1 MQVTLLSSKGQV
13 IIPKALRE
21 ARQWQAGTRLLQ
33 VLDTGE
39 GLLLRPVAPSQKVP
53 LAAGLA
59 AIRERIAYTGPP
71 VSLEQMDAAVLQ
83 EASRRSQR

>member
-13 IIPKALRE
+13 IIPKALRDQ
-21 ARQWQAGTRLLQ
+21 RQWHAGTRLQ
-33 VLDTGE
+33 VLDTAE
-39 GLLLRPVAPSQKVP
+39 GLLLKPVTPSQKVP

-59 AIRERIAYTGPP
+59 AIRDRIAYHGPA
-71 VSLEQMDAAVLQ
+71 VSLEEMDDAVLR

>member
-21 ARQWQAGTRLLQ
+21 AHQWQAGTRLQ
-33 VLDTGE
+33 VRDTGE
-39 GLLLRPVAPSQKVP
+39 GLLLTPVAPSQKVP

-59 AIRERIAYTGPP
+59 AIRKNIAYQGPT
-71 VSLEQMDAAVLQ
+71 VSLEQMDVALLQ
-83 EASRRSQR
+83 EARRRSQR

>member
-21 ARQWQAGTRLLQ
+21 ARQWQAGTRLQ